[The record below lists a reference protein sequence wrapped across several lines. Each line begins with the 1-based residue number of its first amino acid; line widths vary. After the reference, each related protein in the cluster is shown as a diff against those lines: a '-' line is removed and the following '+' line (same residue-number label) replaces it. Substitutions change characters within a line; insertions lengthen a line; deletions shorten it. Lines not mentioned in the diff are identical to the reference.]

1 METDTL
7 YRQLQQ
13 HLDRMPVPFPATESG
28 VEIRILRQIFTPE
41 EAALTLQASVIP
53 EPAAAIHRRIKPA
66 MPLADVVSQLDQM
79 AAKGIILR
87 IPAPGGPLYAK
98 MAFAVGIYERQLK
111 RLTPELERDCREYIQ
126 GAFGQAL
133 HNKKTPQLRTVPV
146 HRTIAIERNV
156 ATYDDIRSHVEA
168 HRGPFAAMDCI
179 CRTGKE
185 VAGGKCLQT
194 GLKGNCLT
202 LGAAAREMVRA
213 GQARDI
219 TREEMLALLDSADKE
234 GLVLQPEN
242 TRNPL
247 FVCCCC
253 GCCCLVLTSAKLLPQ
268 PAEYFSSNFQAQVD
282 AALCDA
288 CAVCQSRCQMD
299 ALVNTDGDD
308 GKMRVDRER
317 CIGCGLCVTTC
328 PPGALKLV
336 EKEHRKVPPDDT
348 KALYMRLLQ
357 ERYGPWGMANLAG
370 RKLLGMKF

>member
-28 VEIRILRQIFTPE
+28 VEIRILRRLFTPE

-53 EPAAAIHRRIKPA
+53 EPAATIHRRIKPA
-66 MPLADVVSQLDQM
+66 MPLAEVAGQLEQL
-79 AAKGIILR
+79 AAKGLILR
-87 IPAPGGPLYAK
+87 IQAPGGPRYAK
-98 MAFAVGIYERQLK
+98 MMFAVGFYERQLK

-126 GAFGQAL
+126 GAYGQAL
-133 HNKKTPQLRTVPV
+133 HNGKTPQLRTVPV
-146 HRTIAIERNV
+146 NKTIAIERNV
-156 ATYDDIRSHVEA
+156 ATYDDIRSHVQA
-168 HRGPFAAMDCI
+168 HHGPFAAMDCI
-179 CRTGKE
+179 CRHGKE

-194 GLKGNCLT
+194 GIKGNCLT
-202 LGAAAREMVRA
+202 LGVAARAMVRS
-213 GQARDI
+213 GLARDI
-219 TREEMLALLDSADKE
+219 AREEMLTLLDAADKE

-299 ALVNTDGDD
+299 ALVNDGGD

-336 EKEHRKVPPDDT
+336 EKQQRKVPPDDT
-348 KALYMRLLQ
+348 KALYMQLLQ
-357 ERYGPWGMANLAG
+357 GRYGPWGMAKLAG